1 MRDEIP
7 RRVWAA
13 AQRNPLKRNKNLS
26 GTGGRKSQGALARLC
41 EFPMPQVTIEILIYF
56 GRTDH
61 GFRQPARCARPR
73 RMRGEYSGRLSNQVQ
88 HLERNSIGESQPRH
102 LRGRLLSRVST
113 SSRRC
118 LETERKS
125 QPLGK
130 KKRSRP
136 LAFSLEPRSH
146 GEEG

>member
-1 MRDEIP
+1 MKSLKQ
-7 RRVWAA
+7 VWAT
-13 AQRNPLKRNKNLS
+13 AQRNLIAKRKYP
-26 GTGGRKSQGALARLC
+26 GIGEEPKA
-41 EFPMPQVTIEILIYF
+41 TITILIHF
-56 GRTDH
+56 DRTLLLIPT
-61 GFRQPARCARPR
+61 GCALRWAQKDE
-73 RMRGEYSGRLSNQVQ
+73 GEIQGRLSNQVQ
-88 HLERNSIGESQPRH
+88 HLERNSIGDSQPRH